1 MFSQEFFLKIIF
13 LPFLD
18 STDILT
24 TLIHVLLL
32 EKILL
37 VDCVPNIPLIAE
49 HIHVCKK
56 ASMYFIHALIYYAWM
71 SQLKQLIFRTQ
82 VSEQVGLNEFS
93 VKQG

>member
-1 MFSQEFFLKIIF
+1 MLHFF
-13 LPFLD
+13 D

-24 TLIHVLLL
+24 TLIHVLLF

-37 VDCVPNIPLIAE
+37 VDCVPNIPLIAA
-49 HIHVCKK
+49 HNICKK
-56 ASMYFIHALIYYAWM
+56 AFMYFIHALTYYAWM

-82 VSEQVGLNEFS
+82 VSKQVGLNEFS

>member
-37 VDCVPNIPLIAE
+37 VDCVPNIPLRAA
-49 HIHVCKK
+49 HICKK

-82 VSEQVGLNEFS
+82 VSKQVGLNEFS